1 MKQNLTPD
9 GVAAKMAELYAMTT
23 VDRLAEA
30 TAVETG
36 FRTWVSDNFNLSTD
50 QVTYL
55 TGMSNTAIDNYGK
68 NCAICFRNL
77 LEIALIA
84 PNPKPHTTKWL
95 SMTNNILI
103 TTNGSGGL
111 EVTGSLTFA
120 MEYRA

>member
-9 GVAAKMAELYAMTT
+9 GVSAKISEVYAMST
-23 VDRLAEA
+23 VNRMAEA
-30 TAVETG
+30 TAIETG
-36 FRTWVSDNFNLSTD
+36 FRTWVSDNFNLTTD

-84 PNPKPHTTKWL
+84 PTPKPGATKWL
-95 SMTNNILI
+95 KMTNNILI
-103 TTNGSGGL
+103 TTNASGGL

-120 MEYRA
+120 MEYR